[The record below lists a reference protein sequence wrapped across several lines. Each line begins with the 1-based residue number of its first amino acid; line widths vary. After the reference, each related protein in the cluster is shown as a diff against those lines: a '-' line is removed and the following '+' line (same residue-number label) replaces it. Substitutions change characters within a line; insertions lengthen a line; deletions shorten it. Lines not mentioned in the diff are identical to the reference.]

1 MDQLL
6 RDLSVIRVDI
16 IYTIGYV
23 KPMPNLTI
31 NGRKYSPTLILF
43 DVDGTLVDDSH
54 RYSSLGKARYTA
66 FKEHASENAAE
77 KWAELA
83 GINPSDWTIDPS
95 GPISKAPR
103 RDDLAIAGGAL
114 YLDGHNWYD
123 ARELA
128 ERIYEVADKTQAATF
143 KPVIY
148 EGVKEK
154 LQELHN
160 AGFRLGIA
168 TNGVTRI
175 TETMLEGLGVGDLF
189 SIIVGADMVERS
201 KPAPDMILLACNRTG
216 VPISEAMYVGDQ
228 PTDIRAAKAA
238 GANAYV
244 AVRNHIEE
252 ATENTS
258 SVADFEV

>member
-1 MDQLL
+1 M
-6 RDLSVIRVDI
+6 
-16 IYTIGYV
+16 GYV
-23 KPMPNLTI
+23 NPMRNLTI

-66 FKEHASENAAE
+66 FKEYASENAAE

-83 GINPSDWTIDPS
+83 GVNPSDWTIDTS

-114 YLDGHNWYD
+114 YLDGYNWYD

-128 ERIYEVADKTQAATF
+128 ERIYEAADKIQADTF

-148 EGVKEK
+148 EGVKKK
-154 LQELHN
+154 LQELHD

-168 TNGVTRI
+168 TNGVTSI
-175 TETMLEGLGVGDLF
+175 TETMLEGLGIGGLF
-189 SIIVGADMVERS
+189 SVIVGADMVERS
-201 KPAPDMILLACNRTG
+201 KPAPDMILLACSRTDIP
-216 VPISEAMYVGDQ
+216 VSEVMYVGDH
-228 PTDIRAAKAA
+228 PTDIRAAKVA
-238 GANAYV
+238 GANTYV
-244 AVRNHIEE
+244 AVRNQIED

-258 SVADFEV
+258 SVADFEVI